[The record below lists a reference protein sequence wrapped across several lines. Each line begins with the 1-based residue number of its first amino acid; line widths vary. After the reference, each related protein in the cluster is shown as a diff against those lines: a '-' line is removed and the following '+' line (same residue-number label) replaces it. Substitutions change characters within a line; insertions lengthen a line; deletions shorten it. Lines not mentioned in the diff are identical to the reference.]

1 MMNPHFCNLLA
12 LVSWIASVISPP
24 PESDDAASLIL
35 HTHGKTPL
43 LGELAEVPESTCSD
57 ALSNYIVLYSV
68 TGLMVIIPV
77 TGIPYSYSKIISSI
91 LKMSSVE
98 GRYKA
103 FSTCGSHLTVISL
116 YYGTGLGV
124 YLSSA
129 FSPSSSKWAVA
140 SVMYTVVT
148 PMLNHFIYSLR
159 NRDMQGALRKF
170 VSRSFFP
177 L

>member
-1 MMNPHFCNLLA
+1 M
-12 LVSWIASVISPP
+12 
-24 PESDDAASLIL
+24 
-35 HTHGKTPL
+35 
-43 LGELAEVPESTCSD
+43 PESTCSD
-57 ALSNYIVLYSV
+57 ALSNYIVLYSE

-77 TGIPYSYSKIISSI
+77 TGILYSYSKIISSI

-103 FSTCGSHLTVISL
+103 FSICGSHLVVISL

-129 FSPSSSKWAVA
+129 FSPSTSKGTVA

-148 PMLNHFIYSLR
+148 PMLNSFIYSLR
-159 NRDMQGALRKF
+159 VRDMKGALRKLF
-170 VSRSFFP
+170 SWSFFP
-177 L
+177 V

>member
-24 PESDDAASLIL
+24 PESDGAASLIL

-91 LKMSSVE
+91 LNVCSVE
-98 GRYKA
+98 GKYKA
-103 FSTCGSHLTVISL
+103 FSICGSHLVVISL
-116 YYGTGLGV
+116 FYGTGLGV

-129 FSPSSSKWAVA
+129 FSSSSSKGTVT
-140 SVMYTVVT
+140 SVVYTMVI
-148 PMLNHFIYSLR
+148 PILNPFIYRLR
-159 NRDMQGALRKF
+159 NKDMQGVLRKC